1 VENTYINKSYRV
13 FNIGAANNITAYS
26 CELAFPMEQNVYIEA
41 IDAILTLAEQ
51 SREVGELYHTGPIA
65 VRFVRAADAFLSP
78 QFGRNTCMAEIIV
91 VKDTAGG
98 LDLLHRCENVTY
110 TYEGRPHWGQVNS
123 LTGSNGLVRR
133 LYPKLETWL
142 AVRNKIDPIG
152 TFTSPFSQ
160 RTGLSQ
166 ISPSRR

>member
-1 VENTYINKSYRV
+1 
-13 FNIGAANNITAYS
+13 
-26 CELAFPMEQNVYIEA
+26 
-41 IDAILTLAEQ
+41 
-51 SREVGELYHTGPIA
+51 
-65 VRFVRAADAFLSP
+65 
-78 QFGRNTCMAEIIV
+78 MAEIIV

-160 RTGLSQ
+160 RTCGDES
-166 ISPSRR
+166 IVPHAGFIEGWSPVSRTPESGSRASPSRNAYKCTPKARITDENLAICWRNLLSDVNKTAAG